1 MSPNAAA
8 AIRLLANGEANQ
20 TKDQT
25 GTRWTFRPDTQIHQR
40 FFWLHRGMP
49 NNGTAEIWRTLP
61 YPVEGRKIE
70 SAKLVSPIGFDFCNS
85 FVKEKRRESHH
96 RQ

>member
-40 FFWLHRGMP
+40 FFLATQR
-49 NNGTAEIWRTLP
+49 NAE
-61 YPVEGRKIE
+61 
-70 SAKLVSPIGFDFCNS
+70 
-85 FVKEKRRESHH
+85 
-96 RQ
+96 